1 MLREYARQDTIG
13 LRVARPQKP
22 MAAKERSAA
31 KPQPKRCAGL
41 QPAWWGGWPEADCKS
56 ALHRLRKIFVAR
68 EDLDILHC
76 KEHENLLTPGRK
88 GIIFIPAM
96 NFEFDPAKSA
106 ANQLKHGVDFK
117 AARELWE
124 DADRLEISVNCTV
137 ETRWMLLAQMAGWV
151 WAAVFTRRGD
161 NIRLISVRRAREK
174 EKELYEQTQKEDD
187 GEGI

>member
-1 MLREYARQDTIG
+1 
-13 LRVARPQKP
+13 
-22 MAAKERSAA
+22 
-31 KPQPKRCAGL
+31 
-41 QPAWWGGWPEADCKS
+41 
-56 ALHRLRKIFVAR
+56 
-68 EDLDILHC
+68 
-76 KEHENLLTPGRK
+76 
-88 GIIFIPAM
+88 M